1 MTTKTQLLGRY
12 GEEQA
17 AKFLESKGYQI
28 LDRNA
33 RTAAG
38 EVDIVASDGGTLV
51 FVEVKTRSSNF
62 SGHPLQAIT
71 PRKVSTIR
79 KVAAGWCSAH
89 KVANAQVRFDA
100 VSVLIS
106 SGRLT
111 FEHLMQV
118 C

>member
-1 MTTKTQLLGRY
+1 MTTKTQLLGKY
-12 GEEQA
+12 GEDQA
-17 AKFLESKGYQI
+17 ANFLEAKGYKI

-51 FVEVKTRSSNF
+51 FVEVKTRSTNF

-71 PRKVSTIR
+71 PRKLSTIR
-79 KVAAGWCSAH
+79 KVAAGWCAAH
-89 KVANAQVRFDA
+89 RVSNTQVRFDA
-100 VSVLIS
+100 VSVVIA
-106 SGRLT
+106 SGRLS
-111 FEHLMQV
+111 FEHLLQV

>member
-17 AKFLESKGYQI
+17 ARYLENKGYQI

-38 EVDIVASDGGTLV
+38 EVDIVATDGGTLV
-51 FVEVKTRSSNF
+51 FVEVKTRSTNF

-71 PRKVSTIR
+71 PRKVATIR
-79 KVAAGWCSAH
+79 RVAAGWCATH
-89 KVANAQVRFDA
+89 KVTNTQVRFDA
-100 VSVLIS
+100 VSVLIA

-111 FEHLMQV
+111 FEHLLQV